1 MQALKSDVEKVLRAE
16 GGVLHFPRKRGGAA
30 PEERSQDHRVGVGVA
45 VFRQRHVGMRVDPED
60 PRVRIE
66 SVEMVEGRKRHDAV
80 AAHRDDAIG
89 SFPFKRRA
97 GLADAVEHGGF
108 GGDAVRDRGVDVA
121 QGRDVD
127 LDERLRVVFREKRRH
142 ESGAEAVGGEP
153 AAHALG
159 IEKSNRLHD
168 MFLSVFVWL
177 KIIMAEAGFV
187 SPKQNVWEDS
197 CSI

>member
-1 MQALKSDVEKVLRAE
+1 
-16 GGVLHFPRKRGGAA
+16 
-30 PEERSQDHRVGVGVA
+30 
-45 VFRQRHVGMRVDPED
+45 MRVDPED

-108 GGDAVRDRGVDVA
+108 GGDAVRDRGIDVA
-121 QGRDVD
+121 QGWDVD

-159 IEKSNRLHD
+159 IEKSNRLRSS
-168 MFLSVFVWL
+168 F
-177 KIIMAEAGFV
+177 G
-187 SPKQNVWEDS
+187 
-197 CSI
+197 